1 MSDTAAT
8 KKAIGRAIG
17 RRIAEARRKAGLTQA
32 QLAERLG
39 WSRDTLINYENGR
52 RTLAVERLIAIAE
65 AFDLPPATLLI
76 EDASQAL
83 LVRRL
88 LAEPE
93 LHGQVMFFLSTL
105 DDEDGS

>member
-1 MSDTAAT
+1 MSDRAST
-8 KKAIGRAIG
+8 KKSVGRVIG

-39 WSRDTLINYENGR
+39 WSRDALINYEHGR

-65 AFDLPPATLLI
+65 ALDVPAATLLI

-88 LAEPE
+88 LTEPD
-93 LHGQVMFFLSTL
+93 LHAQVRFFLSTL
-105 DDEDGS
+105 DDDDES